1 MQLEQIHIEDL
12 KEYARNARTH
22 SEEQVQQIARSITE
36 YGFTNPVLIDE
47 NNEIIAGHGR
57 TAAARILGLEQ
68 VPAIRLTGLSE
79 VQKKSLRISD
89 NQLALNAGWDDEM
102 LRIELEEIQAQ
113 DFDLSLV
120 GFSLEE
126 LDEILNPPIPTDEVE
141 SEDGEVVEPPA
152 EPVTRQGDIWFLGE
166 HRLLCG
172 DSTQIESLAVLLG
185 SEQADMYLTDPPYN
199 VDYTG
204 GTKEQLTIQNDSM
217 PDGEF
222 RRFLFDAFSAADHSL
237 RPGGSFYIW
246 HADSEGYNFRGACR
260 DVGWNVRQCLIWA
273 KNTIVMGRQDYQWRH
288 EPCLYGWKDGAAHSW
303 HSDRKQ
309 TTVLEF
315 NKPLRNGEH
324 PTMKP
329 VDLFSYLIGNSTRQG
344 DIVLDTFAGS
354 GATVIACENLDRKA
368 RVIELDPAYC
378 DVIIQR
384 WQDLTGL
391 DAVRSDGKTF
401 LECQNNHIIR

>member
-1 MQLEQIHIEDL
+1 MQLEQIPIEEL

-22 SEEQVQQIARSITE
+22 SDEQVQQIARSITE

-47 NNEIIAGHGR
+47 DNEIIAGHGR

-79 VQKKSLRISD
+79 AQKKSLRIAD
-89 NQLALNAGWDDEM
+89 NQLALNAGWDDEL
-102 LRIELEEIQAQ
+102 LRIELEEIQAL
-113 DFDLSLV
+113 DFDLGLV
-120 GFSLEE
+120 GFSIEE
-126 LDEILNPPIPTDEVE
+126 LDEILNPPTSTDEVD
-141 SEDGEVVEPPA
+141 SEDGEVTEPP
-152 EPVTRQGDIWFLGE
+152 EDPVTRQGDLWFLGE

-172 DSTQIESLAVLLG
+172 DSTQIEAHAVLLG
-185 SEQADMYLTDPPYN
+185 SDKADMYLTDPPYN

-237 RPGGSFYIW
+237 RPGGSFYVW

-260 DVGWNVRQCLIWA
+260 DVGWVVRQCLIWA
-273 KNTIVMGRQDYQWRH
+273 KNTMVMGRQDYQWRH
-288 EPCLYGWKDGAAHSW
+288 EPCLYGWKDGASHSW

-315 NKPLRNGEH
+315 KKPLRNGEH

-329 VDLFSYLIGNSTRQG
+329 VDLFAYLIGNSTRKG

-354 GATVIACENLDRKA
+354 GTTVIACENLDRKA

-378 DVIIQR
+378 DVIVQR

>member
-1 MQLEQIHIEDL
+1 MQLEYIQIDDL

-22 SEEQVQQIARSITE
+22 SDEQVQQIARSITE

-57 TAAARILGLEQ
+57 TAAARILGLEE

-113 DFDLSLV
+113 YFDLSLV

-126 LDEILNPPIPTDEVE
+126 LDEILNPPISTDEVE
-141 SEDGEVVEPPA
+141 SEDGEFVEPPS
-152 EPVTRQGDIWFLGE
+152 EPVTRQGDLWFLGE

-273 KNTIVMGRQDYQWRH
+273 KNTMVMGRQDYQWRH

-354 GATVIACENLDRKA
+354 GTTVISCENLDRKA